1 MEFKFLTVASVIASV
16 ILVYAAGFCLAIEV
30 DDARVQ
36 SALKLAKAAQES
48 IDAATL
54 VKGTC
59 TNEAAL
65 RWWSEGK
72 DLETVRGKLCGIKL
86 NPKLKQ

>member
-1 MEFKFLTVASVIASV
+1 MEFKFLTVASVILA
-16 ILVYAAGFCLAIEV
+16 YAAGFIIAIEV

-36 SALKLAKAAQES
+36 SALKLAEAAQQS
-48 IDAATL
+48 INAARL

-65 RWWSEGK
+65 RWWSGGK
-72 DLETVRGKLCGIKL
+72 DLETVRGKLCGTTSISRKL
-86 NPKLKQ
+86 TP